1 MSDTGPKAEST
12 GNQQVIPPGYIQGR
26 HGGLLKPFQKGQSGN
41 PNGLLNTETEYHAAR
56 RLCAEH
62 SLAAV
67 QKQIDMMDHEDKRI
81 AFLATEAILKRGIGA
96 PRDHSGDK
104 PMRVDLTALSEDQR
118 KSLAEMLRLMFG
130 GG

>member
-1 MSDTGPKAEST
+1 MSDTGPAVEST
-12 GNQQVIPPGYIQGR
+12 VSGQVLPPGYIQGR
-26 HGGLLKPFQKGQSGN
+26 NGGIIKPFQKGQSGN
-41 PNGLLNTETEYHAAR
+41 PRGLLNVETEYHAAR
-56 RLCAEH
+56 ALCAENT
-62 SLAAV
+62 LKAV
-67 QKQIDMMDHEDKRI
+67 QIQLDLMEHPDKRI

-104 PMRVDLTALSEDQR
+104 PMRVDLTALSDDQR